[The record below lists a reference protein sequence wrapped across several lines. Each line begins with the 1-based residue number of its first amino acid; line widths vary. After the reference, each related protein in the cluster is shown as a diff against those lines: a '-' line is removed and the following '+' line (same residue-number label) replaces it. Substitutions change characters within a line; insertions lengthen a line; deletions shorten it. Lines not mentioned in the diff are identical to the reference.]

1 MTTGAFSRCG
11 DAATRRNP
19 MIDKVLCSFGWHRWS
34 DSSPESRH
42 CMRCGTNHPDVAQ
55 HLLRLLEEKT
65 REAAG
70 RKAP

>member
-1 MTTGAFSRCG
+1 
-11 DAATRRNP
+11 

>member
-1 MTTGAFSRCG
+1 MTGAFSRAG
-11 DAATRRNP
+11 TRP
-19 MIDKVLCSFGWHRWS
+19 LGGTLMIDKVLCSLRWHRWS